1 MLAGVMIVIPEQ
13 EELLYPFSRSGTS
26 IPQEVFFFFFLLYH
40 IYRHKP
46 ECALATPISVF
57 FGSLCP
63 EQLKL
68 QIAFTVSQ

>member
-26 IPQEVFFFFFLLYH
+26 IPRGVFFFFLLNH

-46 ECALATPISVF
+46 ECALVTPISVF